1 LEKLDLAFA
10 LGALALAGVVAG
22 VLYALYPEW
31 FSGYTESSDGT
42 SIASSPYISTD
53 GMTSTPI
60 DNSTATQNTTSTA
73 DSASAP
79 QPSNNSGY

>member
-10 LGALALAGVVAG
+10 VGAFALAGIVAG
-22 VLYALYPEW
+22 VLYALHPEW
-31 FSGYTESSDGT
+31 FSGYTESSNGT

-53 GMTSTPI
+53 PLAGTPI
-60 DNSTATQNTTSTA
+60 DNSTATQNTTSA

-79 QPSNNSGY
+79 QPSNSSGY